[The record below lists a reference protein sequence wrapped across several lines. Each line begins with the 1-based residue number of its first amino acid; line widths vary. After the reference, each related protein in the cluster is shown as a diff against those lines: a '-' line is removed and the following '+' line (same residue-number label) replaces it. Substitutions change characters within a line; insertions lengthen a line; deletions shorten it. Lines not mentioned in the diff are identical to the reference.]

1 MAVDQARLKANVEK
15 KENCIRVV
23 EVEVDP
29 AELGERMDKL
39 FAELTP
45 TVLVPGFRPGRAP
58 RKLVERKFHKTVRQE
73 AVDKVVADSFE
84 TVCEMENLRPVAEP
98 SIEDVSSEPEA
109 PITFRVTVETAPV
122 VELGE
127 YKSLELDKRVR
138 KITDE
143 HVDDA
148 IDELL
153 ASRAV
158 MEPVEGRPA
167 RLDEMV
173 VFDIEVMDDDRRV
186 DEASGEGL
194 NLWLD
199 ENPDLPDLHKL
210 LLETE
215 PGQEFEDDI
224 TFPENARVSVAGK
237 QVHIRG
243 TVKEVKQRVVPE
255 LNDEFANEVDP
266 DFHTV
271 EDLRAHTREIIES
284 EAEKEADERLRRA
297 AIDRVVDN
305 STFERPQSLVEQLAY
320 ENMREQTSRLLSRGV
335 PEEVIRERQNEI
347 SEASRREAEHSM
359 KVHAMLS
366 TVADQEDIRVS
377 DEDVD
382 AEIGTIRDYGER
394 MGWNLDRLDEH
405 YAQSSSRE
413 SIQSR
418 LTREKTI
425 QFVVDNAEVK
435 RVEVDTLIQDDAD
448 DDSTAKEDE

>member
-29 AELGERMDKL
+29 AELGERMEKL
-39 FAELTP
+39 FDELTP

-138 KITDE
+138 KITDK

-215 PGQEFEDDI
+215 PGQEFEDDVA
-224 TFPENARVSVAGK
+224 FPEDARVSVAGK
-237 QVHIRG
+237 QAHVRG

-266 DFHTV
+266 EFHTV

-297 AIDRVVDN
+297 AVDKAVDI
-305 STFERPQSLVEQLAY
+305 STFELPQSLVEQLAY
-320 ENMREQTSRLLSRGV
+320 ENVREQTSRLLGRGV

-347 SEASRREAEHSM
+347 SEASRREAEHSV
-359 KVHAMLS
+359 KVHALLS
-366 TVADQEDIRVS
+366 TVADEEDIRVG